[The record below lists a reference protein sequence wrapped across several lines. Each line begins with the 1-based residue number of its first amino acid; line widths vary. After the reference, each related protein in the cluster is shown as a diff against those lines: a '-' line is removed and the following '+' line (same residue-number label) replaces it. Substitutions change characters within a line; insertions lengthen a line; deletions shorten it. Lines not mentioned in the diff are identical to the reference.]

1 MRQKLLAEQEELERQ
16 MKELQT
22 ANENKQKELET
33 VRKVGVGTANRQAL
47 SSVAVVELAFLNYN

>member
-1 MRQKLLAEQEELERQ
+1 

-33 VRKVGVGTANRQAL
+33 VRKVGEGAATLQAL
-47 SSVAVVELAFLNYN
+47 SSASCWASLSCPSVQME